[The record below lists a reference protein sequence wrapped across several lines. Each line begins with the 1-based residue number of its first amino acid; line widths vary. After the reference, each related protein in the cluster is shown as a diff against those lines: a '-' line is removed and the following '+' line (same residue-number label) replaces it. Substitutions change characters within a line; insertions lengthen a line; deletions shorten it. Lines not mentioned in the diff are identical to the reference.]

1 MLLKNN
7 KLQHYEG
14 SLKIRVIGA
23 GLAGVEAAYYLL
35 KKGYKVDLYEM
46 RPKVMTPAHRTG
58 DFAELVCSNSLRSD
72 DIFNGVGL
80 LKHEMRQFDSITM
93 KAAEVAQVPAGSS
106 LAVDRTIF
114 SETIKTMLLS
124 FKNLSIIE
132 DVFSQIDENIPTIIA
147 TGPLT
152 HDDLMTSLGS
162 LFKKEFLHF
171 FDAVSPIL
179 DGTTINMDVCYL
191 KSRYDK
197 GDADYINCPM
207 DKETYFKFYDA
218 LMSSDKVEVKDF
230 ENNVFEGCMPVETM
244 AERGI
249 DTLRF
254 GPLKPVGLEKEGERP
269 YAVIQLRQD
278 DVGKTMYNIVGFQT
292 HLTWPAQKKLI
303 QMIPGLEDASI
314 IRYGVMH
321 KNHYIH
327 STEVLNGGYQ
337 VKNQPNLFIAGQLSG
352 VEGYVESAASGL
364 NAAIQLDHYFQ
375 KGRVLPFPK
384 DTMIGAMARYVST
397 PNRSFV
403 PMNANFGLMDAI
415 ETKMKKTDRK
425 AFYVNRAKEAMTS
438 YMKEAMTID

>member
-1 MLLKNN
+1 MNVN
-7 KLQHYEG
+7 
-14 SLKIRVIGA
+14 VIGA

-35 KKGYKVDLYEM
+35 KKGYSVHLYEM

-72 DIFNGVGL
+72 DIMNGVGL
-80 LKHEMRQFDSITM
+80 LKHEMRQFDAITM
-93 KAAEVAQVPAGSS
+93 KAADVAQVPAGSS

-114 SETIKTMLLS
+114 SHTIQDLLESFETLTIHQ
-124 FKNLSIIE
+124 
-132 DVFSQIDENIPTIIA
+132 DVFSTIDDQIPTIIA

-152 HDDLMTSLGS
+152 HEDLMSSLGS
-162 LFKKEFLHF
+162 LFDYSMLHF
-171 FDAVSPIL
+171 FDAVAPII

-207 DKETYFKFYDA
+207 DEKKYHQFYDA
-218 LMSSDKVEVKDF
+218 LMSSDKVEIKDF

-254 GPLKPVGLEKEGERP
+254 GPLKPVGLEKDGQRP

-303 QMIPGLEDASI
+303 QMIPGLEKANI

-321 KNHYIH
+321 KNHYIQ
-327 STEVLNGGYQ
+327 STEVLNSGYQ
-337 VKNQPNLFIAGQLSG
+337 VKTHPNLFIAGQLSG

-364 NAAIQLDHYFQ
+364 NAAIQLDHYLQ
-375 KGRVLPFPK
+375 KGQVYPFPK
-384 DTMIGAMARYVST
+384 DTMMGAMARYVST

-403 PMNANFGLMDAI
+403 PMNANFGLMDLV
-415 ETKMKKTDRK
+415 ERKMKKADRK
-425 AFYVNRAKEAMTS
+425 SFYVKRAQEAMTM
-438 YMKEAMTID
+438 YMKDVMTHD

>member
-1 MLLKNN
+1 M
-7 KLQHYEG
+7 
-14 SLKIRVIGA
+14 KIRVVGA

-35 KKGYKVDLYEM
+35 KKGYEVDLYEM

-80 LKHEMRQFDSITM
+80 LKYEMRLFDSITM
-93 KAAEVAQVPAGSS
+93 KAAQVAQVPAGSS
-106 LAVDRTIF
+106 LAVDRTLF
-114 SETIKTMLLS
+114 SETIKSTLRS
-124 FKNLSIIE
+124 FEKLSIIE

-162 LFKKEFLHF
+162 MFNQEFLHF

-179 DGTTINMDVCYL
+179 DGNTIDMNVCYL

-207 DKETYFKFYDA
+207 DQETYLKFYEA
-218 LMSSDKVEVKDF
+218 LMQSDKVEVKDF

-249 DTLRF
+249 DTLRY
-254 GPLKPVGLEKEGERP
+254 GPLKPVGLEKDGERP

-303 QMIPGLEDASI
+303 QMIPGLEKANI

-337 VKNQPNLFIAGQLSG
+337 VKNKPNLFIAGQLSG

-364 NAAIQLDHYFQ
+364 NAAIQLDQYLTQ
-375 KGRVLPFPK
+375 NVIKPFPK

-415 ETKMKKTDRK
+415 DIKMKKMDRK
-425 AFYVNRAKEAMTS
+425 AFYVNRAKEAMS
-438 YMKEAMTID
+438 VFMKEAMTLD

>member
-1 MLLKNN
+1 
-7 KLQHYEG
+7 
-14 SLKIRVIGA
+14 LKIRVVGA

-35 KKGYKVDLYEM
+35 KKGYEVDLYEM

-80 LKHEMRQFDSITM
+80 LKYEMRLFDSITM
-93 KAAEVAQVPAGSS
+93 KAAQVAQVPAGSS
-106 LAVDRTIF
+106 LAVDRTLF
-114 SETIKTMLLS
+114 SETIKSTLRS
-124 FKNLSIIE
+124 FEKLSIIE

-162 LFKKEFLHF
+162 IFNQEFLHF

-179 DGTTINMDVCYL
+179 DGNTIDMNVCYL

-207 DKETYFKFYDA
+207 DQETYLKFYEA
-218 LMSSDKVEVKDF
+218 LMQSDKVEVKDF

-249 DTLRF
+249 DTLRY
-254 GPLKPVGLEKEGERP
+254 GPLKPVGLEKDGERP

-303 QMIPGLEDASI
+303 QMIPGLEKANI

-337 VKNQPNLFIAGQLSG
+337 VKNKPNLFIAGQLSG

-364 NAAIQLDHYFQ
+364 NAAIQLDQYLTQ
-375 KGRVLPFPK
+375 KVIKPFPK

-415 ETKMKKTDRK
+415 DIKMKKMDRK
-425 AFYVNRAKEAMTS
+425 AFYVNRAKEAMS
-438 YMKEAMTID
+438 VFMKEAMTLD

>member
-1 MLLKNN
+1 M
-7 KLQHYEG
+7 
-14 SLKIRVIGA
+14 KIKVIGA

-35 KKGYKVDLYEM
+35 KKGYQVDLYEM

-80 LKHEMRQFDSITM
+80 LKHEMRLFDSITM
-93 KAAEVAQVPAGSS
+93 SSAEVAQVPAGSS

-114 SETIKTMLLS
+114 SETIKSKLLS
-124 FKNLSIIE
+124 FENIAIIE

-162 LFKKEFLHF
+162 LFNKEFLHF

-179 DGTTINMDVCYL
+179 DGTTIDMNVCYL

-207 DKETYFKFYDA
+207 DKETYLRFYDA

-254 GPLKPVGLEKEGERP
+254 GPLKPVGLEKDGERP

-303 QMIPGLEDASI
+303 QMIPGLEQASI

-327 STEVLNGGYQ
+327 STEVLNSGYQ
-337 VKNQPNLFIAGQLSG
+337 VKHQPNLFIAGQLSG

-364 NAAIQLDHYFQ
+364 NAAIQLDHYLQ
-375 KGRVLPFPK
+375 TGHILPFPK

-425 AFYVNRAKEAMTS
+425 AFYVNRAKEAMSS

>member
-1 MLLKNN
+1 MNVN
-7 KLQHYEG
+7 
-14 SLKIRVIGA
+14 VIGA

-35 KKGYKVDLYEM
+35 KKGYSVHLYEM

-93 KAAEVAQVPAGSS
+93 KAADVAQVPAGSS

-114 SETIKTMLLS
+114 SKTIQDHLQS
-124 FKNLSIIE
+124 FESLTTHH
-132 DVFSQIDENIPTIIA
+132 DVFSKIDDHIPTIIA

-152 HDDLMTSLGS
+152 HEDLMSSLGT
-162 LFKKEFLHF
+162 LFDHSMLHF
-171 FDAVSPIL
+171 FDAVAPII
-179 DGTTINMDVCYL
+179 DGNTINMDVCYL

-207 DKETYFKFYDA
+207 DEKTYHQFYDV
-218 LMSSDKVEVKDF
+218 LMSSDKVEIKDF

-254 GPLKPVGLEKEGERP
+254 GPLKPVGLEKDGQRP

-303 QMIPGLEDASI
+303 QMIPGLEKAHI

-321 KNHYIH
+321 KNHYIQ
-327 STEVLNGGYQ
+327 STEVLNAGYQ
-337 VKNQPNLFIAGQLSG
+337 VKTHPNLFIAGQLSG

-364 NAAIQLDHYFQ
+364 NAAIQLDHYLQ
-375 KGRVLPFPK
+375 KGQVFPFPK
-384 DTMIGAMARYVST
+384 DTMMGAMARYVST

-403 PMNANFGLMDAI
+403 PMNANFGLMDLV
-415 ETKMKKTDRK
+415 ERKMKKADRK
-425 AFYVNRAKEAMTS
+425 SFYVKRAQDAMTM
-438 YMKEAMTID
+438 YMKDVMTRD

>member
-1 MLLKNN
+1 M
-7 KLQHYEG
+7 
-14 SLKIRVIGA
+14 KIRVVGA

-35 KKGYKVDLYEM
+35 KKGYEVDLYEM

-80 LKHEMRQFDSITM
+80 LKYEMRLFDSITM
-93 KAAEVAQVPAGSS
+93 KAAQVAQVPAGSS
-106 LAVDRTIF
+106 LAVDRTLF
-114 SETIKTMLLS
+114 SETIKSTLRS
-124 FKNLSIIE
+124 FEKLSIIE

-162 LFKKEFLHF
+162 MFNQEFLHF

-179 DGTTINMDVCYL
+179 DGNTIDMNVCYL

-207 DKETYFKFYDA
+207 DQETYLKFYEA
-218 LMSSDKVEVKDF
+218 LMQSDKVEVKDF

-249 DTLRF
+249 DTLRY
-254 GPLKPVGLEKEGERP
+254 GPLKPVGLEKDGERP

-303 QMIPGLEDASI
+303 QMIPGLEKANI

-337 VKNQPNLFIAGQLSG
+337 VKNKPNLFIAGQLSG

-364 NAAIQLDHYFQ
+364 NAAIQLDHYLTQ
-375 KGRVLPFPK
+375 NIIKPFPK

-415 ETKMKKTDRK
+415 DIKMKKMDRK
-425 AFYVNRAKEAMTS
+425 AFYVNRAKEAMS
-438 YMKEAMTID
+438 VFMKEAMTLD

>member
-1 MLLKNN
+1 M
-7 KLQHYEG
+7 
-14 SLKIRVIGA
+14 KIRVIGA

-35 KKGYKVDLYEM
+35 KKGYFVDLYEM
-46 RPKVMTPAHRTG
+46 RPKIMTPAHRTG

-80 LKHEMRQFDSITM
+80 LKHEMRQFDAITM
-93 KAAEVAQVPAGSS
+93 KSAAIAQVPAGSS
-106 LAVDRTIF
+106 LAVDRTLF
-114 SETIKTMLLS
+114 SKSIYTMLTS
-124 FKNLSIIE
+124 FENLTIHY
-132 DVFSQIDENIPTIIA
+132 DVFDTIDETIPTIIA
-147 TGPLT
+147 SGPLT
-152 HDDLMTSLGS
+152 HHDLMTSLGS
-162 LFKKEFLHF
+162 FFPQDFLHF
-171 FDAVSPIL
+171 FDAVAPIL

-207 DKETYFKFYDA
+207 DQDTYLKFYEA
-218 LMSSDKVEVKDF
+218 LMCSDKVEVKDF

-254 GPLKPVGLEKEGERP
+254 GPLKPVGLEKDGQRP

-303 QMIPGLEDASI
+303 QMIPGLESASI

-321 KNHYIH
+321 KNHYIQ

-337 VKNQPNLFIAGQLSG
+337 IKNKPNIFIAGQLSG

-364 NAAIQLDHYFQ
+364 NAAIQLDHYLR
-375 KGRVLPFPK
+375 KGHINPFPK
-384 DTMIGAMARYVST
+384 DTMMGAMARYVST

-403 PMNANFGLMDAI
+403 PMNANFGLMDLFDK
-415 ETKMKKTDRK
+415 KMKKVDRK
-425 AFYVNRAKEAMTS
+425 TLYVNRAKEAMS
-438 YMKEAMTID
+438 NYLKEVMLLD

>member
-1 MLLKNN
+1 LNVN
-7 KLQHYEG
+7 
-14 SLKIRVIGA
+14 VIGA

-35 KKGYKVDLYEM
+35 KKGYSVHLYEM
-46 RPKVMTPAHRTG
+46 RPPVLTPAHRKG

-72 DIFNGVGL
+72 DIMNGVGL
-80 LKHEMRQFDSITM
+80 LKHEMRQFDAITM
-93 KAAEVAQVPAGSS
+93 KAADVAQVPAGSS

-114 SETIKTMLLS
+114 SHTIQDRLESFETLTIHQ
-124 FKNLSIIE
+124 
-132 DVFSQIDENIPTIIA
+132 DVFSTIDDQIPTIIA

-152 HDDLMTSLGS
+152 HEDLMSSLGS
-162 LFKKEFLHF
+162 LFDYSMLHF
-171 FDAVSPIL
+171 FDAVAPII

-207 DKETYFKFYDA
+207 DEKTYHQFYDA
-218 LMSSDKVEVKDF
+218 LMSSDKVEIKDF

-254 GPLKPVGLEKEGERP
+254 GPLKPVGLEKDGQRP

-303 QMIPGLEDASI
+303 QMIPGLEKANI

-321 KNHYIH
+321 KNHYIQ
-327 STEVLNGGYQ
+327 STELLNSGYQ
-337 VKNQPNLFIAGQLSG
+337 VKTHPNLFIAGQLSG

-364 NAAIQLDHYFQ
+364 NAAIQLDHYLQ
-375 KGRVLPFPK
+375 KGQVYPFPK
-384 DTMIGAMARYVST
+384 DTMMGAMARYVST

-403 PMNANFGLMDAI
+403 PMNANFGLMDLV
-415 ETKMKKTDRK
+415 ERKMKKADRK
-425 AFYVNRAKEAMTS
+425 SFYVKRAQEAMTM
-438 YMKEAMTID
+438 YMKDVMTND

>member
-1 MLLKNN
+1 MNVN
-7 KLQHYEG
+7 
-14 SLKIRVIGA
+14 VIGA

-35 KKGYKVDLYEM
+35 KKGYSVHLYEM

-72 DIFNGVGL
+72 DIMNGVGL
-80 LKHEMRQFDSITM
+80 LKHEMRQFDAITM
-93 KAAEVAQVPAGSS
+93 KAADIAQVPAGSS

-114 SETIKTMLLS
+114 SHTIQDLLES
-124 FKNLSIIE
+124 FDTLTIHQ
-132 DVFSQIDENIPTIIA
+132 DVFSAIDDQIPTIIA

-152 HDDLMTSLGS
+152 HEDLMSSLGS
-162 LFKKEFLHF
+162 LFDHSMLHF
-171 FDAVSPIL
+171 FDAVAPII

-207 DKETYFKFYDA
+207 DEKTYHQFYDA
-218 LMSSDKVEVKDF
+218 LMSSDKVEIKDF

-254 GPLKPVGLEKEGERP
+254 GPLKPVGLEKDGQRP

-303 QMIPGLEDASI
+303 QMIPGLEKANI

-321 KNHYIH
+321 KNHYIQ
-327 STEVLNGGYQ
+327 STEVLNNGYQ
-337 VKNQPNLFIAGQLSG
+337 VKTHPNLFIAGQLSG

-364 NAAIQLDHYFQ
+364 NAAIQLDHYLQ
-375 KGRVLPFPK
+375 KGQVYPFPK
-384 DTMIGAMARYVST
+384 DTMMGAMARYVST

-403 PMNANFGLMDAI
+403 PMNANFGLMDLV
-415 ETKMKKTDRK
+415 ERKMKKADRK
-425 AFYVNRAKEAMTS
+425 SFYVKRAQDAMTM
-438 YMKEAMTID
+438 YMKDVMTRD

>member
-1 MLLKNN
+1 MNVN
-7 KLQHYEG
+7 
-14 SLKIRVIGA
+14 VIGA

-35 KKGYKVDLYEM
+35 KKGYSVHLYEM
-46 RPKVMTPAHRTG
+46 RPNVMTPAHRTG

-80 LKHEMRQFDSITM
+80 LKHEMRQFDSIIM
-93 KAAEVAQVPAGSS
+93 KAADVAQVPAGSS

-114 SETIKTMLLS
+114 SKTIENHLKS
-124 FKNLSIIE
+124 FESLTVHH
-132 DVFSQIDENIPTIIA
+132 DVFSKIDDRIPTIIA

-152 HDDLMTSLGS
+152 HEDLMSSLGS
-162 LFKKEFLHF
+162 LFDHSMLHF
-171 FDAVSPIL
+171 FDAVAPII

-207 DKETYFKFYDA
+207 DEQTYHAFYDA
-218 LMSSDKVEVKDF
+218 LMSSDKVEIKDF

-254 GPLKPVGLEKEGERP
+254 GPLKPVGLEKDGQRP

-303 QMIPGLEDASI
+303 QMIPGLEKANI

-321 KNHYIH
+321 KNHYIQ
-327 STEVLNGGYQ
+327 STEVLNSGYQ
-337 VKNQPNLFIAGQLSG
+337 VKTHPNLFIAGQLSG

-364 NAAIQLDHYFQ
+364 NAAIQLDHYLQ
-375 KGRVLPFPK
+375 KGQVYPFSK
-384 DTMIGAMARYVST
+384 DTMMGAMARYVST

-403 PMNANFGLMDAI
+403 PMNANFGLMDLV
-415 ETKMKKTDRK
+415 ERKMKKADRK
-425 AFYVNRAKEAMTS
+425 FFYVKRAQDAMTM
-438 YMKEAMTID
+438 YMKDVMTRD

>member
-1 MLLKNN
+1 
-7 KLQHYEG
+7 
-14 SLKIRVIGA
+14 LKIKVIGA

-35 KKGYKVDLYEM
+35 KKGYQVDLYEM

-93 KAAEVAQVPAGSS
+93 SSAEIAQVPAGSS

-114 SETIKTMLLS
+114 SETIKSKLLS
-124 FKNLSIIE
+124 FEKLSIIE

-152 HDDLMTSLGS
+152 HEDLMTSLGS
-162 LFKKEFLHF
+162 IFNQEFLHF
-171 FDAVSPIL
+171 FDAVSPII
-179 DGTTINMDVCYL
+179 DGTTIDMNACYL

-207 DKETYFKFYDA
+207 DKETYLRFYDA

-254 GPLKPVGLEKEGERP
+254 GPLKPVGLEKDGERP

-303 QMIPGLEDASI
+303 QMIPGLEQASI

-337 VKNQPNLFIAGQLSG
+337 VKHQPNLFIAGQLSG

-364 NAAIQLDHYFQ
+364 NAAIQLDLYLQTGH
-375 KGRVLPFPK
+375 VLPFPK

-425 AFYVNRAKEAMTS
+425 AFYVNRAKEAMSS

>member
-1 MLLKNN
+1 M
-7 KLQHYEG
+7 
-14 SLKIRVIGA
+14 KIKVIGA

-35 KKGYKVDLYEM
+35 KKGYQVDLYEM

-93 KAAEVAQVPAGSS
+93 LSAEVAQVPAGSS

-114 SETIKTMLLS
+114 SETIKSMLLS
-124 FKNLSIIE
+124 FEKLSIIE

-152 HDDLMTSLGS
+152 HKDLMTSLGS
-162 LFKKEFLHF
+162 IFKQEFLHF

-179 DGTTINMDVCYL
+179 DGTTIDMNVCYL

-207 DKETYFKFYDA
+207 DKETYLRFYDA

-254 GPLKPVGLEKEGERP
+254 GPLKPVGLEKDGERP

-303 QMIPGLEDASI
+303 QMIPGLEQASI

-337 VKNQPNLFIAGQLSG
+337 VKHQPNLFIAGQLSG

-364 NAAIQLDHYFQ
+364 NAAIQLDQYLKTGH
-375 KGRVLPFPK
+375 VLPFPK

-425 AFYVNRAKEAMTS
+425 AFYVNRAKEAMSS

>member
-1 MLLKNN
+1 M
-7 KLQHYEG
+7 
-14 SLKIRVIGA
+14 KIRVVGA

-35 KKGYKVDLYEM
+35 KKGYEVDLYEM

-80 LKHEMRQFDSITM
+80 LKYEMRLFDSITM
-93 KAAEVAQVPAGSS
+93 KAAQVAQVPAGSS
-106 LAVDRTIF
+106 LAVDRTLF
-114 SETIKTMLLS
+114 SETIKSTLRS
-124 FKNLSIIE
+124 FEKLSIIE

-162 LFKKEFLHF
+162 IFNQEFLHF

-179 DGTTINMDVCYL
+179 DGNTIDMNVCYL

-207 DKETYFKFYDA
+207 DQETYLKFYEA
-218 LMSSDKVEVKDF
+218 LMQSDKVEVKDF

-249 DTLRF
+249 DTLRY
-254 GPLKPVGLEKEGERP
+254 GPLKPVGLEKDGERP

-303 QMIPGLEDASI
+303 QMIPGLEKANI

-327 STEVLNGGYQ
+327 STEVLNG
-337 VKNQPNLFIAGQLSG
+337 
-352 VEGYVESAASGL
+352 
-364 NAAIQLDHYFQ
+364 AI
-375 KGRVLPFPK
+375 K
-384 DTMIGAMARYVST
+384 
-397 PNRSFV
+397 
-403 PMNANFGLMDAI
+403 
-415 ETKMKKTDRK
+415 
-425 AFYVNRAKEAMTS
+425 
-438 YMKEAMTID
+438 

>member
-1 MLLKNN
+1 MNVN
-7 KLQHYEG
+7 
-14 SLKIRVIGA
+14 VIGA

-35 KKGYKVDLYEM
+35 KKGYSVHLYEM

-72 DIFNGVGL
+72 DIMNGVGL
-80 LKHEMRQFDSITM
+80 LKHEMRQFDAITM
-93 KAAEVAQVPAGSS
+93 KAADVAKVPAGSS

-114 SETIKTMLLS
+114 SHTIQELLES
-124 FKNLSIIE
+124 FDTLKIHH
-132 DVFSQIDENIPTIIA
+132 DVFSTIDDQIPTIIA

-152 HDDLMTSLGS
+152 HKDLMSSLGS
-162 LFKKEFLHF
+162 LFDYSMLHF
-171 FDAVSPIL
+171 FDAVAPII

-197 GDADYINCPM
+197 RDADYINCPM
-207 DKETYFKFYDA
+207 DEKTYHQFYDA
-218 LMSSDKVEVKDF
+218 LMSSDKVEIKDF

-254 GPLKPVGLEKEGERP
+254 GPLKPVGLEKDGQRP

-303 QMIPGLEDASI
+303 QMIPGLEKANI

-321 KNHYIH
+321 KNHYIQ
-327 STEVLNGGYQ
+327 STEVLNNGYQ
-337 VKNQPNLFIAGQLSG
+337 VKTHPNLFIAGQLSG

-364 NAAIQLDHYFQ
+364 NAAIQLDHYLQ
-375 KGRVLPFPK
+375 KGQVYPFPK
-384 DTMIGAMARYVST
+384 DTMMGAMARYVST

-403 PMNANFGLMDAI
+403 PMNANFGLMDLV
-415 ETKMKKTDRK
+415 ERKMKKADRK
-425 AFYVNRAKEAMTS
+425 SFYVKRAQDAMTM
-438 YMKEAMTID
+438 YMKDVMTRD

>member
-1 MLLKNN
+1 M
-7 KLQHYEG
+7 
-14 SLKIRVIGA
+14 KIRVVGA

-35 KKGYKVDLYEM
+35 KKGYEVDLYEM

-80 LKHEMRQFDSITM
+80 LKYEMRLFDSITM
-93 KAAEVAQVPAGSS
+93 KAAQVAQVPAGSS
-106 LAVDRTIF
+106 LAVDRTLF
-114 SETIKTMLLS
+114 SETIKSTLRS
-124 FKNLSIIE
+124 FEKLSIIE

-162 LFKKEFLHF
+162 MFNQEFLHF

-179 DGTTINMDVCYL
+179 DGNTIDMNVCYL

-207 DKETYFKFYDA
+207 DQETYLKFYEA
-218 LMSSDKVEVKDF
+218 LMQSDKVEVKDF

-249 DTLRF
+249 DTLRY
-254 GPLKPVGLEKEGERP
+254 GPLKPVGLEKDGERA

-303 QMIPGLEDASI
+303 QMIPGLEKANI

-337 VKNQPNLFIAGQLSG
+337 VKNKPNLFIAGQLSG

-364 NAAIQLDHYFQ
+364 NAAIQIDQYLTQ
-375 KGRVLPFPK
+375 KVIKPFPK

-415 ETKMKKTDRK
+415 EIKMKKMDRK
-425 AFYVNRAKEAMTS
+425 AFYVNRAKEAMS
-438 YMKEAMTID
+438 VFMKEAMTLD

>member
-1 MLLKNN
+1 M
-7 KLQHYEG
+7 
-14 SLKIRVIGA
+14 KIRVVGA

-35 KKGYKVDLYEM
+35 KKGYEVDLYEM

-80 LKHEMRQFDSITM
+80 LKYEMRLFDSITM
-93 KAAEVAQVPAGSS
+93 KAAQVAQVPAGSS
-106 LAVDRTIF
+106 LAVDRTLF
-114 SETIKTMLLS
+114 SETIKSTLRS
-124 FKNLSIIE
+124 FEKLSIIE

-162 LFKKEFLHF
+162 IFNQEFLHF

-179 DGTTINMDVCYL
+179 DGNTIDMNVCYL

-207 DKETYFKFYDA
+207 DQETYLKFYEA
-218 LMSSDKVEVKDF
+218 LMQSDKVEVKDF

-249 DTLRF
+249 DTLRY
-254 GPLKPVGLEKEGERP
+254 GPLKPVGLEKDGERP

-303 QMIPGLEDASI
+303 QMIPGLEKANI

-337 VKNQPNLFIAGQLSG
+337 VKNKPNLFIAGQLSG

-364 NAAIQLDHYFQ
+364 NAAIQLDQYLTQ
-375 KGRVLPFPK
+375 KVIKPFPK

-415 ETKMKKTDRK
+415 EIKMKKMDRK
-425 AFYVNRAKEAMTS
+425 AFYVNRAKEAMS
-438 YMKEAMTID
+438 VFMKEAMTLD

>member
-1 MLLKNN
+1 MNVN
-7 KLQHYEG
+7 
-14 SLKIRVIGA
+14 VIGA

-35 KKGYKVDLYEM
+35 KKGYSVHLYEM

-72 DIFNGVGL
+72 DIMNGVGL
-80 LKHEMRQFDSITM
+80 LKHEMRQFDAITM
-93 KAAEVAQVPAGSS
+93 KAADVAKVPAGSS

-114 SETIKTMLLS
+114 SHTIQDLLES
-124 FKNLSIIE
+124 FDTLTIHH
-132 DVFSQIDENIPTIIA
+132 DVFSTIDDQIPTIIA

-152 HDDLMTSLGS
+152 HEDLMSSLGS
-162 LFKKEFLHF
+162 LFDHSMLHF
-171 FDAVSPIL
+171 FDAVAPII

-207 DKETYFKFYDA
+207 DEKTYHQFYDA
-218 LMSSDKVEVKDF
+218 LMSSDKVEIKDF
-230 ENNVFEGCMPVETM
+230 ENNIFEGCMPVETM

-254 GPLKPVGLEKEGERP
+254 GPLKPVGLEKDGQRP

-303 QMIPGLEDASI
+303 QMIPGLEKANI

-321 KNHYIH
+321 KNHYIQ
-327 STEVLNGGYQ
+327 STEVLNSGYQ
-337 VKNQPNLFIAGQLSG
+337 VKTHPNLFIAGQLSG

-364 NAAIQLDHYFQ
+364 NAAIQLDHYLQ
-375 KGRVLPFPK
+375 KGQVYPFPK
-384 DTMIGAMARYVST
+384 DTMMGAMARYVST

-403 PMNANFGLMDAI
+403 PMNANFGLMDLV
-415 ETKMKKTDRK
+415 ERKMKKADRK
-425 AFYVNRAKEAMTS
+425 SFYVKRAQDAMTM
-438 YMKEAMTID
+438 YMKDVMTRD

>member
-1 MLLKNN
+1 LNVN
-7 KLQHYEG
+7 
-14 SLKIRVIGA
+14 VIGA

-35 KKGYKVDLYEM
+35 KKGYSVHLYEM

-72 DIFNGVGL
+72 DIMNGVGL
-80 LKHEMRQFDSITM
+80 LKHEMRQFDAITM
-93 KAAEVAQVPAGSS
+93 KAADVAQVPAGSS

-114 SETIKTMLLS
+114 SHTIQDLLESFETLTIHQ
-124 FKNLSIIE
+124 
-132 DVFSQIDENIPTIIA
+132 DVFSTIDDQIPTIIA

-152 HDDLMTSLGS
+152 HEDLMSSLGS
-162 LFKKEFLHF
+162 LFDHSMLHF
-171 FDAVSPIL
+171 FDAVAPII

-207 DKETYFKFYDA
+207 DEKTYHQFYDA
-218 LMSSDKVEVKDF
+218 LMSSDKVEIKDF

-254 GPLKPVGLEKEGERP
+254 GPLKPVGLEKDGQRP

-303 QMIPGLEDASI
+303 QMIPGLEKANI

-321 KNHYIH
+321 KNHYIQ
-327 STEVLNGGYQ
+327 STEVLNSGYQ
-337 VKNQPNLFIAGQLSG
+337 VKTHPNLFIAGQLSG

-364 NAAIQLDHYFQ
+364 NAGIQLDHYLQ
-375 KGRVLPFPK
+375 KGQVHPFPK
-384 DTMIGAMARYVST
+384 DTMMGAMARYVST

-403 PMNANFGLMDAI
+403 PMNANFGLMDLV
-415 ETKMKKTDRK
+415 ERKMKKADRK
-425 AFYVNRAKEAMTS
+425 SFYVKRAQEAMTM
-438 YMKEAMTID
+438 YMKDVMTHD

>member
-1 MLLKNN
+1 M
-7 KLQHYEG
+7 
-14 SLKIRVIGA
+14 KIRVIGA

-35 KKGYKVDLYEM
+35 KKGYEVDLYEM

-93 KAAEVAQVPAGSS
+93 SSAEVAQVPAGSS

-114 SETIKTMLLS
+114 SETIKSTLRS
-124 FKNLSIIE
+124 FENLSIIE
-132 DVFSQIDENIPTIIA
+132 DVFSQIDKNIPTIIA

-152 HDDLMTSLGS
+152 HDDLMTSLGT
-162 LFKKEFLHF
+162 LFNKEFLHF

-179 DGTTINMDVCYL
+179 DGTTINMDVCYF

-207 DKETYFKFYDA
+207 DKETYHKFYDA

-254 GPLKPVGLEKEGERP
+254 GPLKPVGLEKDGERP

-303 QMIPGLEDASI
+303 QMIPGLEQASI

-364 NAAIQLDHYFQ
+364 NAAIQMDLYLQTGH
-375 KGRVLPFPK
+375 VLPFPK

-403 PMNANFGLMDAI
+403 PMNANFGLMDAV
-415 ETKMKKTDRK
+415 ETKMKKADRK
-425 AFYVNRAKEAMTS
+425 AFYVNRAKEAMS
-438 YMKEAMTID
+438 LYMKEAMTID